1 MVKPKRGFLQIFIQ
15 LRSRWLPWILPGLAL
30 LTFISSWAAIYPAAV
45 VERFFARFIFPRL
58 SHLAGEF
65 ADLAWF
71 SWLDVIVPVVC
82 VLGIILVVR
91 RKWLWLA
98 NLAAGL
104 YLVFFWTWG
113 LNYHRQPLN
122 SKLQLDSS
130 RMESPAI
137 VEFARRAAVEIN
149 RLYGEKPNP
158 IDVSNT
164 QAEAVRR
171 VRKVISVIDGADW
184 QGAERIKFS
193 WVGGPWL
200 RAAGVDGLFNPI
212 AHEPIISRTLLDVE
226 RPFVIAHELAH
237 VRGYTDE
244 GDANVIAM
252 FATLMSQDPAVRY
265 SGWLSLWLYLR
276 TPETEKL
283 LDPGPRQDVQ
293 RIFERARAE
302 QVRWVNDFQRT
313 LLDWFL
319 KANSV
324 DEGVHSYSR
333 IVLTAAGS
341 EPFWDRF
348 R

>member
-1 MVKPKRGFLQIFIQ
+1 MVKPKRGFLQIFNE
-15 LRSRWLPWILPGLAL
+15 LRRGALPWILPGLAL
-30 LTFISSWAAIYPAAV
+30 LTFISSWAAAYPTAV
-45 VERFFARFIFPRL
+45 VERFFARFIFPEI

-65 ADLAWF
+65 ADLVWF
-71 SWLDVIVPVVC
+71 SWLDVTIPVVA
-82 VLGIILVVR
+82 LILIILVTR
-91 RKWLWLA
+91 KKWLWLA

-122 SKLQLDSS
+122 SKLQLDST
-130 RMESPAI
+130 RMEAPAI
-137 VEFARRAAVEIN
+137 MEFARRAAVEIN

-158 IDVSNT
+158 IDESGT
-164 QAEAVRR
+164 RAEAARR
-171 VRKVISVIDGADW
+171 VRKVIALIDGADW
-184 QGAERIKFS
+184 KGAERVKFS
-193 WVGGPWL
+193 WIGGPWL
-200 RAAGVDGLFNPI
+200 RAAGVDGLFNPL
-212 AHEPIISRTLLDVE
+212 AHEPIISRSLLDVE
-226 RPFVIAHELAH
+226 RPFVIAHEYAH

-252 FATLMSQDPAVRY
+252 FATLMSTDPALQY

-276 TPETEKL
+276 TPETANL
-283 LDPGPRQDVQ
+283 LDPGPRRDVE

-302 QVRWVNDFQRT
+302 QVRWINDFQRA